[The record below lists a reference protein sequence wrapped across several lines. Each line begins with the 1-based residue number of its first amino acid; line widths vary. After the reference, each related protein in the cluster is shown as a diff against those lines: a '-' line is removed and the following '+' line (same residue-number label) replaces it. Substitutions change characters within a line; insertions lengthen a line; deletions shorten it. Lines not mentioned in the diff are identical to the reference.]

1 MPTNP
6 LPDAIA
12 AYFTA
17 QNRHDTEA
25 TLAAFS
31 DDAVVTDEGAE
42 HSGRDAIRAWIED
55 TTKKYSATMEPQ
67 DVIQT
72 GDATDVA
79 VVITGTFPGSPLELD
94 FFFTLRDGK
103 IAALATG

>member
-1 MPTNP
+1 
-6 LPDAIA
+6 
-12 AYFTA
+12 
-17 QNRHDTEA
+17 
-25 TLAAFS
+25 
-31 DDAVVTDEGAE
+31 
-42 HSGRDAIRAWIED
+42 
-55 TTKKYSATMEPQ
+55 MEPQ